1 MNSQLD
7 FSKYKRFFAFGC
19 SFTSYMWPTWADV
32 MSKEMPNA
40 EFFNLG
46 KSGSGNLLISLRIAE
61 ANARFK
67 FTDTDLVMVMF
78 TTYTREDRWVDGTW
92 ITPGNIYNN
101 DIYPK
106 DWIKKFADERGYLI
120 RDAAL
125 IDMSVKYLENLPCDN
140 YCMFSVPFIEGSN
153 ECDFSGTSVHTDII
167 DVYQDTFTKFKP
179 SMYEL
184 ELENWDVDYKGFID
198 GHPTTIKYFNY
209 MQKLGFTLSEST
221 KQFALG
227 ATETL
232 KKVTDRN
239 AIPFMFIEQDENISR
254 SGDLLF

>member
-78 TTYTREDRWVDGTW
+78 TTYTREDRWVNSSW
-92 ITPGNIYNN
+92 LTPGNIYNN
-101 DIYPK
+101 QVYSE
-106 DWIKKFADERGYLI
+106 DWVRKFADERGYLI
-120 RDAAL
+120 RDAGL
-125 IDMSVKYLENLPCDN
+125 IDMSVKYLENLPCDS
-140 YCMFSVPFIEGSN
+140 YCMLSVPFREGSN
-153 ECDFSGTSVHTDII
+153 ECDTAGTKVPEDIVEI
-167 DVYQDTFTKFKP
+167 YKETFAKFEP

-184 ELENWDVDYKGFID
+184 ELRNWKVDYTGFND
-198 GHPTTIKYFNY
+198 GHPSTIRYFNY
-209 MQKLGFTLSEST
+209 IQKLGFSLSEST
-221 KQFALG
+221 KQFALD
-227 ATETL
+227 ATEIL
-232 KKVTDRN
+232 KNATDRN
-239 AIPFMFIEQDENISR
+239 AVPFLFAEQDTNISTCSR
-254 SGDLLF
+254 LMF